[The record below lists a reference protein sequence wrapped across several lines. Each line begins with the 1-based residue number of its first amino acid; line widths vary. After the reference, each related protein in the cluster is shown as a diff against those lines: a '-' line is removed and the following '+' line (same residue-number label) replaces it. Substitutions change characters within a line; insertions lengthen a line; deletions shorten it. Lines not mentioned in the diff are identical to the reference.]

1 MSPESQHRRE
11 KIRFGDSGREEVPVL
26 PLRLL
31 VVGEFSSSREIP
43 HTEPM
48 RVDKDSF
55 NEVLRALCPAV
66 SFYIAD
72 RTSASGSAIPVEF
85 AVQDLKSLH
94 PMSLSQTGVFSGLLR
109 DRQAVVDLRDG
120 RIGLEEFRKL
130 AREGSPFFREQLLK
144 PAPERVQESRPAVA
158 ARPRQPAD
166 TRREDAL
173 DAILGMVEAPA
184 GSTTEASPT
193 EGALRI
199 QAFLA
204 DMFKGSRAPAVV
216 NRAEADRV
224 VREIDAI
231 LSDRMNDVLSAPEF
245 RRLESGWRG
254 LKFLIDRID
263 VREPV
268 SLEIVAAEKSR
279 VPHLLEEMISSGG
292 SFESGFDVILA
303 DFEFRNTPEDLA
315 ILRRTGELAMELR
328 TPVVTNVGAAFLG
341 KADMAEVV
349 RIPLLRT
356 YLESE
361 VFVKW
366 DSFRATEAARWIAVG
381 LNRFLL
387 RNRYAEGSART
398 LFSFEEAGDGLWGGV
413 AWAVGSLLVRSFV
426 RTGWCGH
433 ITGVRGGGVIE
444 DLPLRPVPIGSGEVR
459 QIPLEAVFRKGG
471 EDDFFEAGFLALQC
485 AGDQDIAAVL
495 DAPTVHRPERYPDIQ
510 DTRQSRQRAKLTY
523 QLVAGRIARYVE
535 SLLAESG
542 WQTPSDVQT
551 GLAAALEHW
560 IGRGSGGDG
569 SVVVRL
575 VDSRERVGYFDLEI
589 RIEPGASV
597 WSLQVP
603 VEMHIPVRKA

>member
-1 MSPESQHRRE
+1 MSPESQYRRE
-11 KIRFGDSGREEVPVL
+11 KIRFGDSDREEVPVL

-31 VVGEFSSSREIP
+31 AVGEFASSREISRAA
-43 HTEPM
+43 PM

-66 SFYIAD
+66 SFHITD
-72 RTSASGSAIPVEF
+72 RTSASGNPIAVEF
-85 AVQDLKSLH
+85 AVQDLKSFH
-94 PMSLSQTGVFSGLLR
+94 PMSLCQTEAFGGLMR
-109 DRQAVVDLRDG
+109 DRQAVIDLRDG

-130 AREGSPFFREQLLK
+130 ARAGSPFFQELLLK
-144 PAPERVQESRPAVA
+144 PAPERVRESPPAVA
-158 ARPRQPAD
+158 VRPKQPPD
-166 TRREDAL
+166 TRREDTL
-173 DAILGMVEAPA
+173 DAILGMVETPA
-184 GSTTEASPT
+184 GSTTEPSTT
-193 EGALRI
+193 EGALRV

-204 DMFKGSRAPAVV
+204 DMFKSTRAPTAV
-216 NRAEADRV
+216 NRTEADRV

-231 LSDRMNDVLSAPEF
+231 LSNRLNDVLSAPEF
-245 RRLESGWRG
+245 RGLESAWRG

-263 VREPV
+263 FREPV
-268 SLEIVAAEKSR
+268 SLQIVAAEKSR
-279 VPHLLEEMISSGG
+279 IPGLLEEMVSAGG
-292 SFESGFDVILA
+292 SFESGFDAILA
-303 DFEFRNTPEDLA
+303 DFEFKNTPEDLA
-315 ILRRTGELAMELR
+315 ILRRAGELAMELR
-328 TPVVTNVGAAFLG
+328 TPVVTNVGTAFFG

-366 DSFRATEAARWIAVG
+366 DSFRATDAARWIAVG

-387 RNRYAEGSART
+387 RNSYARGTART
-398 LFSFEEAGDGLWGGV
+398 PFPFEEAGDGLWGGV
-413 AWAVGSLLVRSFV
+413 AWAVGSLLVRSFAS
-426 RTGWCGH
+426 TGWCGH
-433 ITGVRGGGVIE
+433 ITGVRGGGMIE
-444 DLPLRPVPIGSGEVR
+444 DLPLRQVPVGPGEVR

-495 DAPTVHRPERYPDIQ
+495 DAPTVHRPERYPDPQ
-510 DTRQSRQRAKLTY
+510 DTRHSRQRAKLTY

-535 SLLAESG
+535 GLLAESG
-542 WQTPSDVQT
+542 WQTPSEVQM
-551 GLAAALEHW
+551 GLAASLERW
-560 IGRGSGGDG
+560 IRRGSEGDG
-569 SVVVRL
+569 FVLVRL
-575 VDSRERVGYFDLEI
+575 VDSRERMGYFDLEI